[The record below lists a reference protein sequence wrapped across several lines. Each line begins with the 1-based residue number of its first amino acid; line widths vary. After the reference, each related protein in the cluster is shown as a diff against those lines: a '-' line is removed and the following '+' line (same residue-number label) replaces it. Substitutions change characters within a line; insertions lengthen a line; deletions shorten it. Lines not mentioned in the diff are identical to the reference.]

1 MIIWLASYPKSGNT
15 LVRSMLT
22 SLIYSE
28 DGNFNF
34 NLLKKIGQ
42 YPQKKHFKGLTD
54 KFDNLFELSKFWTI
68 SQDKLNLDKKIKFLK
83 THHLRC
89 GIGNYTFTNSK
100 NTIGTIYI
108 VRDPRD
114 VIMSFAQHHSLSI
127 EEAKYTMFRSDSYN
141 FPVIREKNP
150 GLPIPTLLGSWSDHY
165 NSWTKNN
172 KNLLFIK
179 YENLIKNKKSEL
191 SRIIKFV
198 NNYIKI
204 PISETKINNCINSTT
219 FESMKQNE
227 KKGLFTENTI
237 DKNGK
242 KIKFFNY
249 GKEGNWKSIL
259 SKEFVLNIEK
269 KFQKEMKELGYI

>member
-15 LVRSMLT
+15 LVRSMLA

-34 NLLKKIGQ
+34 NLLKKISQ

-114 VIMSFAQHHSLSI
+114 VIISFAQHHSLSI

-141 FPVIREKNP
+141 FPVTREKNP
-150 GLPIPTLLGSWSDHY
+150 GLAIPTLLGSWSDHY

-191 SRIIKFV
+191 LRIIKFI
-198 NNYIKI
+198 NNFIKI
-204 PISETKINNCINSTT
+204 PISEIKINNCINSTS

-227 KKGLFTENTI
+227 KKGLFEENTY

-249 GKEGNWKSIL
+249 GKEGNWKSVL

>member
-1 MIIWLASYPKSGNT
+1 
-15 LVRSMLT
+15 MLT

-114 VIMSFAQHHSLSI
+114 VIISFAQHHSLSI
-127 EEAKYTMFRSDSYN
+127 EEAKYTMFRTDAYE
-141 FPVIREKNP
+141 FPEREKNP
-150 GLPIPTLLGSWSDHY
+150 DLALRTLLGSWSDHY

-179 YENLIKNKKSEL
+179 YENLIKNKKFEL
-191 SRIIKFV
+191 LRIIKFI
-198 NNYIKI
+198 NNYVKI
-204 PISETKINNCINSTT
+204 PISDTKINNCINSTA
-219 FESMKQNE
+219 FESMKKNE
-227 KKGLFTENTI
+227 EKGLFEENSF

-249 GKEGNWKSIL
+249 GKEGNWKNVL

-269 KFQKEMKELGYI
+269 KFKKEMVELGYLEK

>member
-34 NLLKKIGQ
+34 NLLKKIDQ
-42 YPQKKHFKGLTD
+42 YPQNHHFEGLMN
-54 KFDNLFELSKFWTI
+54 KFNDINELSKFWII

-114 VIMSFAQHHSLSI
+114 VIISFAKHHCLSI
-127 EEAKYTMFRSDSYN
+127 EEAKYTMFDSTACV
-141 FPVIREKNP
+141 FPEREKNSDFA
-150 GLPIPTLLGSWSDHY
+150 LRTLLGSWSDHY
-165 NSWTKNN
+165 NAWTKNN

-191 SRIIKFV
+191 SRIVKFV

-204 PISETKINNCINSTT
+204 PTSETKINNCINSTT
-219 FESMKQNE
+219 FESMKKYE
-227 KKGLFTENTI
+227 EKGLFKENSF

-249 GKEGNWKSIL
+249 GKEGNWKSVL
-259 SKEFVLNIEK
+259 SKELVLSIEK

>member
-1 MIIWLASYPKSGNT
+1 MIIWVASYPKSGNT
-15 LVRSMLT
+15 LVRAMLT

-28 DGNFNF
+28 DGNFNV
-34 NLLKKIGQ
+34 NLLKKIDQ
-42 YPQKKHFKGLTD
+42 YPQSHHFKCLTN
-54 KFDNLFELSKFWTI
+54 KFNDINELSKFWII
-68 SQDKLNLDKKIKFLK
+68 SQDKLNLDKKIKFFK

-108 VRDPRD
+108 IRDPRD
-114 VIMSFAQHHSLSI
+114 VIISFAKHHSLSL
-127 EEAKYTMFRSDSYN
+127 EEAKYTMFAPNAYTSHE
-141 FPVIREKNP
+141 REKNP
-150 GLPIPTLLGSWSDHY
+150 ALALRTLTGSWSDHY

-204 PISETKINNCINSTT
+204 PTSETKINNCINSTT
-219 FESMKQNE
+219 FESMKKYE
-227 KKGLFTENTI
+227 EKGLFEENSF
-237 DKNGK
+237 DKNDK

-249 GKEGNWKSIL
+249 GKEGNWKSVL
-259 SKEFVLNIEK
+259 SKELVLNIEE
-269 KFQKEMKELGYI
+269 KFQKEMSELKYI

>member
-15 LVRSMLT
+15 LVRAILT

-28 DGNFNF
+28 DGNFNV
-34 NLLKKIGQ
+34 NLLKKIDQ
-42 YPQKKHFKGLTD
+42 YPQNHHFEGLIN
-54 KFDNLFELSKFWTI
+54 KFNDIDELSKFWTI
-68 SQDKLNLDKKIKFLK
+68 SQDKLNLDKKIKLLK

-89 GIGNYTFTNSK
+89 GMGNYTFTNSK

-114 VIMSFAQHHSLSI
+114 VIISFAQHHSLSI

-150 GLPIPTLLGSWSDHY
+150 GLATPTLLGSWSDHY

-219 FESMKQNE
+219 FESMEQNE
-227 KKGLFTENTI
+227 KKGLFEENTY

-249 GKEGNWKSIL
+249 GKEGNWKSVL

>member
-1 MIIWLASYPKSGNT
+1 MIIWVVSYPKSGNT
-15 LVRSMLT
+15 LLRAILT

-28 DGNFNF
+28 DGNFNV
-34 NLLKKIGQ
+34 NLLKKIDQ
-42 YPQKKHFKGLTD
+42 YPQNHHFEGLIN
-54 KFDNLFELSKFWTI
+54 KFNDIDELSKFWTI
-68 SQDKLNLDKKIKFLK
+68 SQDKLNSDKKIKFLK

-114 VIMSFAQHHSLSI
+114 VILSFAQHHSLSI
-127 EEAKYTMFRSDSYN
+127 EEAKYTMFRTDAYE
-141 FPVIREKNP
+141 FPEREKNP
-150 GLPIPTLLGSWSDHY
+150 DLALRTLLGSWSDHY

-179 YENLIKNKKSEL
+179 YENLITNKKSEL
-191 SRIIKFV
+191 LRIIKFV

-219 FESMKQNE
+219 FENMKKYE
-227 KKGLFTENTI
+227 EEGLFDENSFY
-237 DKNGK
+237 DNGK
-242 KIKFFNY
+242 KIKFFNS
-249 GKEGNWKSIL
+249 GKEGNWRNVL
-259 SKEFVLNIEK
+259 SKELLLIIEK
-269 KFQKEMKELGYI
+269 KFQKEMEELKYI

>member
-42 YPQKKHFKGLTD
+42 YPHKKHFKGLTD

-68 SQDKLNLDKKIKFLK
+68 SQDKLNLDKKIKFFK

-114 VIMSFAQHHSLSI
+114 VIISFAQHHALSI
-127 EEAKYTMFRSDSYN
+127 EEAKHNMFRTDAYT
-141 FPVIREKNP
+141 FPEREKNP
-150 GLPIPTLLGSWSDHY
+150 DLALRTLLGSWSDHY

-179 YENLIKNKKSEL
+179 YENLIKNKKFEL
-191 SRIIKFV
+191 LRIIKFI
-198 NNYIKI
+198 NNFIKI

-219 FESMKQNE
+219 FKSMKKYEE
-227 KKGLFTENTI
+227 KGIFEENSV
-237 DKNGK
+237 DKNDK

-249 GKEGNWKSIL
+249 GKEGNWKNVL
-259 SKEFVLNIEK
+259 SKELVLNIEQ
-269 KFQKEMKELGYI
+269 KFQNEMKELEYI

>member
-1 MIIWLASYPKSGNT
+1 MIIWVASYPKSGNT
-15 LVRSMLT
+15 LVRSILT
-22 SLIYSE
+22 SLIYSG

-34 NLLKKIGQ
+34 NLLKKIDQ
-42 YPQKKHFKGLTD
+42 YPQNHHFEGLMN
-54 KFDNLFELSKFWTI
+54 KFNNIDELSKFWTI

-114 VIMSFAQHHSLSI
+114 VITSFAQHYALSI
-127 EEAKYTMFRSDSYN
+127 EKAKYAMFNSETDI
-141 FPVIREKNP
+141 FPEREKN
-150 GLPIPTLLGSWSDHY
+150 LDLALRTLIGSLSDHY

-191 SRIIKFV
+191 LRIIKFV

-204 PISETKINNCINSTT
+204 SISESKINNCINSTA
-219 FESMKQNE
+219 FESMKKNE
-227 KKGLFTENTI
+227 EKGLFEENSF

-259 SKEFVLNIEK
+259 TKELALNIEK
-269 KFQKEMKELGYI
+269 KFQKEMSELKYI

>member
-1 MIIWLASYPKSGNT
+1 MIIWVASYPKSGNT
-15 LVRSMLT
+15 LVRSILT

-34 NLLKKIGQ
+34 KLLKKIEL
-42 YPQKKHFKGLTD
+42 YPQKKHFESLMNKL
-54 KFDNLFELSKFWTI
+54 NNINELSKFWTI

-114 VIMSFAQHHSLSI
+114 VIISFAQHHSLSI
-127 EEAKYTMFRSDSYN
+127 EEAKHSMFRRDSYT
-141 FPVIREKNP
+141 FPEREKNP
-150 GLPIPTLLGSWSDHY
+150 DLAIRTLFGSWSDHY

-179 YENLIKNKKSEL
+179 YENLITNKKSEL
-191 SRIIKFV
+191 LRIIKFV

-204 PISETKINNCINSTT
+204 PISETKINNCINSTA
-219 FESMKQNE
+219 FESMKKNE
-227 KKGLFTENTI
+227 EKGLFEENSF

-249 GKEGNWKSIL
+249 GKEGNWKSVL
-259 SKEFVLNIEK
+259 SKELVLNIEK
-269 KFQKEMKELGYI
+269 KFQKEMSELKYI

>member
-42 YPQKKHFKGLTD
+42 YPQRKHFKGLTD

-114 VIMSFAQHHSLSI
+114 VIISFAKHHSLSI
-127 EEAKYTMFRSDSYN
+127 EKAKYTMFRSDAYTA
-141 FPVIREKNP
+141 PEREKNP
-150 GLPIPTLLGSWSDHY
+150 ALALRTLTGSWSDHY

-179 YENLIKNKKSEL
+179 YENLITNKKSEL
-191 SRIIKFV
+191 LRIIKFV

-219 FESMKQNE
+219 FENMKKYE
-227 KKGLFTENTI
+227 EKGLFAENSF
-237 DKNGK
+237 DKNDK

-249 GKEGNWKSIL
+249 GKEGNWKSVL

>member
-1 MIIWLASYPKSGNT
+1 MIIWVASYPKSGNT
-15 LVRSMLT
+15 LVRSILT

-34 NLLKKIGQ
+34 KLLKKIDQ
-42 YPQKKHFKGLTD
+42 YPQNHHFEGLMN
-54 KFDNLFELSKFWTI
+54 KFNNIDELSKFWII

-114 VIMSFAQHHSLSI
+114 VILSFAQHHSLSI
-127 EEAKYTMFRSDSYN
+127 EEAKYTMFRTDAYE
-141 FPVIREKNP
+141 FPEREKNP
-150 GLPIPTLLGSWSDHY
+150 DLALRTLLGSWSDHY

-191 SRIIKFV
+191 LRIIKFV

-219 FESMKQNE
+219 FESMKKNE
-227 KKGLFTENTI
+227 EKGLFEENSF

-249 GKEGNWKSIL
+249 GKEGNWKSVL
-259 SKEFVLNIEK
+259 SKELVLNIEK
-269 KFQKEMKELGYI
+269 KFQKEMSELKYI